1 MLESGY
7 QSKIIKDIINIG
19 GTAITGKLKTGE
31 ADIQAGYPIE
41 VFKRYSKADEHG
53 AYTAYEP
60 YSVLVKLAVEVK
72 TPKAYEYLMKGV
84 KEVDGLYV
92 IHDDTKLKEHEHL
105 QITKLNNVRKRGG
118 FAIVAHSFQQVKEY
132 MDGKV

>member
-7 QSKIIKDIINIG
+7 QSKIIKSIINMG

-31 ADIQAGYPIE
+31 ADIQAGYPME

-72 TPKAYEYLMKGV
+72 TPQAYKYLMQGV
-84 KEVDGLYV
+84 EEVDGLYV
-92 IHDDTKLKEHEHL
+92 VHNPTKLKEHEEL
-105 QITKLNNVRKRGG
+105 QIHKLNNVRKRGG
-118 FAIVAHSFQQVKEY
+118 FALLAHSFQQVKEY
-132 MDGKV
+132 MDEK